1 MNPTRNHK
9 VAGLIPGLAQRIK
22 DPGVAMS
29 YGVGCR
35 HGLDPE
41 LLWLW
46 RRPAA
51 VALIGSL
58 AWEPPCAGGKALK
71 LKKKKKKICFSWS
84 LVIDLNWQVQLGE
97 DPSPCEMS
105 PGGV

>member
-1 MNPTRNHK
+1 
-9 VAGLIPGLAQRIK
+9 
-22 DPGVAMS
+22 MS

-51 VALIGSL
+51 VALIRPL
-58 AWEPPCAGGKALK
+58 AWESPYAMGAARGPRKDK
-71 LKKKKKKICFSWS
+71 DIKKKKN
-84 LVIDLNWQVQLGE
+84 LN
-97 DPSPCEMS
+97 
-105 PGGV
+105 